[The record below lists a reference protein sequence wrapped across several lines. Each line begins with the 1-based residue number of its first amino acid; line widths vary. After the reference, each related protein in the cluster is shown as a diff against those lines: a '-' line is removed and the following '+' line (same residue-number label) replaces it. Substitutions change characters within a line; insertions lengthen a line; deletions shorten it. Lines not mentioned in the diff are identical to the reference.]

1 MLQVNR
7 ENYCLT
13 PLIYLSCSTR
23 HYGQKVT
30 DQLFLVCNLQPKQK
44 ILGTAIVL
52 LLGEPLFLYS
62 VVWRGFRVR
71 VRVRV
76 ILQATS
82 DYSCGGK
89 DGAVVRTLASHHCGL
104 VQICGLSLLFGS
116 LPCSESFFL
125 RFFPL
130 LKNQHF
136 QIPIR
141 LGMVDEQPLCG
152 CATSKSLLFEKI
164 RFIWVSMYSARK
176 Y

>member
-1 MLQVNR
+1 MDRKLLTNFFWCVTYNLSKKFSGQR
-7 ENYCLT
+7 LSYCLGN
-13 PLIYLSCSTR
+13 PCSST
-23 HYGQKVT
+23 V
-30 DQLFLVCNLQPKQK
+30 LFGEG
-44 ILGTAIVL
+44 LGLGLGLGLFYKPRAII
-52 LLGEPLFLYS
+52 
-62 VVWRGFRVR
+62 R
-71 VRVRV
+71 
-76 ILQATS
+76 
-82 DYSCGGK
+82 K

-136 QIPIR
+136 QIPVR

-164 RFIWVSMYSARK
+164 RFI
-176 Y
+176 